1 MTWPSPTPTGP
12 VRTAPETLL
21 RRRRLGVV
29 RGRYCWSVP
38 RSPSTKTSTAAVELA
53 VPRSF
58 DAGYGQDVD
67 RGLCLGGG
75 GLFFVAWHTSYLQTL
90 AGHGVRFESSDRV
103 VGTSAGSLVAS
114 ALVGGRLKRFHSE
127 VSVLA
132 KLPALVSVLAPA
144 AQFRPS
150 QQRALDLFLTATDAE
165 PDTIQ
170 EIGRAA
176 LAAVTPRPEVTRRN
190 ISLILG
196 TGRLRSEA
204 LHITCVDAYTGER
217 CVVTGGAGVA
227 TAQAAAAS
235 SAVPGVFAPQPI
247 GDRRCMDG
255 GVSGTGTHLDLL
267 AGAKRVLILA
277 LTDGS
282 DLTEGMMTSQPDD
295 GRRELADLQRSGT
308 EVLVRTPTEVD
319 LLELM
324 APASVPRALAMGAR
338 QASADVGLLST
349 FWS

>member
-1 MTWPSPTPTGP
+1 MP
-12 VRTAPETLL
+12 
-21 RRRRLGVV
+21 RR
-29 RGRYCWSVP
+29 
-38 RSPSTKTSTAAVELA
+38 STTDPTAAVELA

-58 DAGYGQDVD
+58 DAGYGKDVD

-75 GLFFVAWHTSYLQTL
+75 GLFFVAWQTSYLHTL
-90 AGHGVRFESSDRV
+90 ANHGIRFDSCDRV

-132 KLPALVSVLAPA
+132 KLPALISVLAPA
-144 AQFRPS
+144 SEFRPS
-150 QQRALDLFLTATDAE
+150 QQRALDLFLSATDAE
-165 PDTIQ
+165 VATIQ

-176 LAAVTPRPEVTRRN
+176 LAATTPRSEATRRN
-190 ISLILG
+190 MSLILG
-196 TGRLRSEA
+196 TGRMQSEA

-217 CVVTGGAGVA
+217 CVVTSAAGVA
-227 TAQAAAAS
+227 TARAVAAS

-255 GVSGTGTHLDLL
+255 GVSGTGTHLDLFD
-267 AGAKRVLILA
+267 GARRVLILA
-277 LTDGS
+277 LTDGNEVA
-282 DLTEGMMTSQPDD
+282 EGMMTSQPED
-295 GRRELADLQRSGT
+295 GRKELEDLQGSGT
-308 EVLVRTPTEVD
+308 EVLLRTPSEVD

-324 APASVPRALAMGAR
+324 APGSVPKALAMGAR
-338 QASADVGLLST
+338 QASADIGLLST